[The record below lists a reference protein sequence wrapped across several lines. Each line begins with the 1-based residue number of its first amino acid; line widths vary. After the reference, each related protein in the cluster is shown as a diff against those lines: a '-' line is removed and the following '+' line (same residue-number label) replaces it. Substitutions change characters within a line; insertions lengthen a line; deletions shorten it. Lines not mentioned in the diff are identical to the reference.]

1 MQALATS
8 YASFTLG
15 SRFNLKNEDNDEY
28 EHYLIVLSD
37 SKTVVAEKENGDR
50 THFLICVLQGLVGE
64 SLEFVL
70 NKPDVPVIPVMTDIQ
85 RAQVDRKMTYI
96 MAAIETN
103 PSAPTAK
110 KTGEL
115 ARAKAMGITGDKFP
129 PGLSTINSWIK
140 KFNDNLKSQMALLSQ
155 GGRGRNSKFCS
166 DIVELADTVIVDNI
180 LCSEP
185 YTGIE
190 AYEILKVE
198 ALKVGYEEKDL
209 PCASTF
215 ANWVS
220 DLKYYDVVEAQ
231 CGRTV
236 RDFES
241 RQMMKTYECSN
252 ILTRVEFDAVH
263 IQIGLLD
270 DETLEYKGSVIV
282 MMAIDVFSRC
292 ILGYSMHVGQG
303 GETVELTVECMQH
316 AVMPKKRKNWEKIC
330 GKMSMAVCDAG
341 AAFVSDH
348 FLSYLAHFKINR
360 LTTAVKKPFR
370 KPFIESFFRTLRIQH
385 LSKLPGY
392 LGSARFKGVF
402 TEKSNLKKEATLT
415 VSEFRESLEE
425 YICDHYHMNSHNGLR
440 NNRTPFDVWN
450 KSVGDAPGLVSF
462 PEDTELFTSWGGRV
476 KHPKLHQNRG
486 FTVNTHQYNAPILK
500 EWYSELKGNPM
511 YKDKGLEIQVS
522 FSNLN
527 IGHIIAFHPISD
539 EWIFVPNTNQK
550 VYDGMSEFEYKSML
564 DNEIGPPQKK
574 RRNVYDAHNNTTINN
589 AIERKN
595 KALAEKVKLKAQKK
609 ALAAKEKAE
618 KLKKQGK
625 EDLTKPVEL
634 GKGNLAEKLAN
645 LVNQHKPKEKE
656 VHDEPSPPVD
666 TDTEVE
672 VTEQKPRKKGSRIRG
687 SIE

>member
-1 MQALATS
+1 MQAIATT
-8 YASFTLG
+8 YASFIPG
-15 SRFNLKNEDNDEY
+15 SRFNLINEDNDEY

-37 SKTVVAEKENGDR
+37 SKTVVAEKENGER
-50 THFLICVLQGLVGE
+50 SQFLVCVLQGLVGE
-64 SLEFVL
+64 RLEFVI
-70 NKPDVPVIPVMTDIQ
+70 NKPETPVIPLMTDVQ
-85 RAQVDRKMTYI
+85 RAQLERKMTYI
-96 MAAIETN
+96 NCAIEAN
-103 PSAPTAK
+103 PSAPTAQ

-115 ARAKAMGITGDKFP
+115 ARAKAMGITGDKYP
-129 PGLSTINSWIK
+129 AGLSTINGWIK
-140 KFNDNLKSQMALLSQ
+140 KFNDNLKSQIALLSQ

-166 DIVELADTVIVDNI
+166 DIVELADTVIVDCI

-198 ALKVGYEEKDL
+198 ALKIGYEEKDL

-220 DLKYYDVVEAQ
+220 DLKYYDVVESQ

-241 RQMMKTYECSN
+241 RQMMKTFECSN

-370 KPFIESFFRTLRIQH
+370 KPFIESFFRTLRLQH

-440 NNRTPFDVWN
+440 NNRTPLDVWN

-486 FTVNTHQYNAPILK
+486 FTVNTHRYNAPILK
-500 EWYSELKGNPM
+500 DWYSELKGNPM
-511 YKDKGLEIQVS
+511 FKEKGLEIKVS
-522 FSNLN
+522 YSNLN
-527 IGHIIAFHPISD
+527 IGHIIAFHPISG

-564 DNEIGPPQKK
+564 DNEIGPMQKK
-574 RRNVYDAHNNTTINN
+574 IRNVYDAHNNSAINN

-595 KALAEKVKLKAQKK
+595 KAKAEKAKLKAQKK
-609 ALAAKEKAE
+609 ALAAKAKAE

-625 EDLTKPVEL
+625 EDLSKPVEL
-634 GKGNLAEKLAN
+634 GKGNLAGKLKNIAN
-645 LVNQHKPKEKE
+645 QNKPKDKE
-656 VHDEPSPPVD
+656 VHDEPSPPVEV
-666 TDTEVE
+666 DTEVE
-672 VTEQKPRKKGSRIRG
+672 VTEQKTRKKGSRIRG
-687 SIE
+687 KF

>member
-1 MQALATS
+1 MQLLATT
-8 YASFTLG
+8 YASFTPG

-37 SKTVVAEKENGDR
+37 SKTVVAETESGER
-50 THFLICVLQGLVGE
+50 AHFLVCVLQGLVGE
-64 SLEFVL
+64 RLEFVI
-70 NKPDVPVIPVMTDIQ
+70 NKPEVPVIPCMTDVQ
-85 RAQVDRKMTYI
+85 RAQLDRKMTYI
-96 MAAIETN
+96 NCAIQAN

-110 KTGEL
+110 ESGML
-115 ARAKAMGITGDKFP
+115 ARAKAMGITGDKYP
-129 PGLSTINSWIK
+129 AGLSTINGWIK

-166 DIVELADTVIVDNI
+166 DIVELAESVIADSI

-185 YTGIE
+185 YTCVE
-190 AYEILKVE
+190 AYEILKKE
-198 ALKVGYEEKDL
+198 ALKEGYGEEDL

-241 RQMMKTYECSN
+241 RQMMKTFECSN

-292 ILGYSMHVGQG
+292 ILGYSLHVGQG

-316 AVMPKKRKNWEKIC
+316 AVMPKKRKNWENIC

-348 FLSYLAHFKINR
+348 FLSFLKHFKINR

-385 LSKLPGY
+385 LRKLPGY

-415 VSEFRESLEE
+415 VSEFRESLED

-450 KSVGDAPGLVSF
+450 KSVGDAKGLVCF
-462 PEDTELFTSWGGRV
+462 PDDKELFTNWGGRV

-486 FTVNTHQYNAPILK
+486 FTVNTHRYNAPILK
-500 EWYSELKGNPM
+500 DWYSELKGNPM
-511 YKDKGLEIQVS
+511 FKEKGLEVQVS
-522 FSNLN
+522 YSNLN
-527 IGHIIAFHPISD
+527 IGHIIAFHPISG

-550 VYDGMSEFEYKSML
+550 VYDCMSEFEYKSML
-564 DNEIGPPQKK
+564 DREIGPMQKK
-574 RRNVYDAHNNTTINN
+574 IRNVYDAHNNSAINN

-595 KALAEKVKLKAQKK
+595 TAQSEAAKLKAKKK

-625 EDLTKPVEL
+625 EDLSKPVEL
-634 GKGNLAEKLAN
+634 GKGILAGKLKNIA
-645 LVNQHKPKEKE
+645 NQHKPKEKE
-656 VHDEPSPPVD
+656 IIDDSSQPVEP
-666 TDTEVE
+666 DTEVE
-672 VTEQKPRKKGSRIRG
+672 VTEHKAPKKGSLIRG
-687 SIE
+687 EF

>member
-1 MQALATS
+1 
-8 YASFTLG
+8 
-15 SRFNLKNEDNDEY
+15 
-28 EHYLIVLSD
+28 
-37 SKTVVAEKENGDR
+37 
-50 THFLICVLQGLVGE
+50 
-64 SLEFVL
+64 
-70 NKPDVPVIPVMTDIQ
+70 
-85 RAQVDRKMTYI
+85 
-96 MAAIETN
+96 
-103 PSAPTAK
+103 
-110 KTGEL
+110 
-115 ARAKAMGITGDKFP
+115 
-129 PGLSTINSWIK
+129 
-140 KFNDNLKSQMALLSQ
+140 MALLSQ

-198 ALKVGYEEKDL
+198 ALKIGYEEKDL

-252 ILTRVEFDAVH
+252 ILSRVEFDAVH

-316 AVMPKKRKNWEKIC
+316 AVMPKKRKNWEDIC

-360 LTTAVKKPFR
+360 LTTAVKKTFR

-392 LGSARFKGVF
+392 LGSARFKGVI

-415 VSEFRESLEE
+415 ISEFRESLEE

-440 NNRTPFDVWN
+440 NNRTPFDAWN

-462 PEDTELFTSWGGRV
+462 PEDSELFTSWGGRV

-486 FTVNTHQYNAPILK
+486 FTVNIHRYNAPILK
-500 EWYSELKGNPM
+500 YWYSELKGNPM
-511 YKDKGLEIQVS
+511 YKDKGVEIQVS
-522 FSNLN
+522 YSHLN
-527 IGHIIAFHPISD
+527 IGHIIAFHPISK
-539 EWIFVPNTNQK
+539 EWVFVPNTNQK
-550 VYDGMSEFEYKSML
+550 VYDGMSELEYKSML
-564 DNEIGPPQKK
+564 DNEVGPPQKK
-574 RRNVYDAHNNTTINN
+574 RRNVYDAHNNTAIQN

-595 KALAEKVKLKAQKK
+595 SVKSEAAKLKAKKK

-618 KLKKQGK
+618 TLKKQGK

-634 GKGNLAEKLAN
+634 GKGNLAGKLAT
-645 LVNQHKPKEKE
+645 LANQHKPKEQE
-656 VHDEPSPPVD
+656 VHYEPSPPVES
-666 TDTEVE
+666 DTEVK
-672 VTEQKPRKKGSRIRG
+672 VTEQKARKKGSRIRG

>member
-1 MQALATS
+1 MQLLATT
-8 YASFTLG
+8 YASFTPG

-37 SKTVVAEKENGDR
+37 SKTVVAETESGER
-50 THFLICVLQGLVGE
+50 AHFLVCVLQGLVGE
-64 SLEFVL
+64 RLEFVI
-70 NKPDVPVIPVMTDIQ
+70 NKPEVPVIPCMTDVQ
-85 RAQVDRKMTYI
+85 RAQLDRKMTYI
-96 MAAIETN
+96 NCAIQAN

-110 KTGEL
+110 ESGML
-115 ARAKAMGITGDKFP
+115 ARAKAMGITGDKYP
-129 PGLSTINSWIK
+129 AGLSTINGWIK
-140 KFNDNLKSQMALLSQ
+140 KLNDNLKSQVALLSQ

-166 DIVELADTVIVDNI
+166 DIVELAESVIADSI

-185 YTGIE
+185 YTCVE
-190 AYEILKVE
+190 AYEILKKE
-198 ALKVGYEEKDL
+198 ALKEGYGEEDL

-241 RQMMKTYECSN
+241 RQMMKTFECSN

-292 ILGYSMHVGQG
+292 ILGYSLHVGQG

-316 AVMPKKRKNWEKIC
+316 AVMPKKRKNWENIC

-348 FLSYLAHFKINR
+348 FLSFLKHFKINR
-360 LTTAVKKPFR
+360 LTTAVKKTFR

-385 LSKLPGY
+385 LRKLPGY

-415 VSEFRESLEE
+415 VSEFRESLED

-450 KSVGDAPGLVSF
+450 KSVGDAKGLVCF
-462 PEDTELFTSWGGRV
+462 PDDKELFTNWGGRV

-486 FTVNTHQYNAPILK
+486 FTVNTHRYNAPILK
-500 EWYSELKGNPM
+500 DWYSELKGNPM
-511 YKDKGLEIQVS
+511 FKEKGLEVQVS
-522 FSNLN
+522 YSNLN
-527 IGHIIAFHPISD
+527 IGHIIAFHPISG

-564 DNEIGPPQKK
+564 DREIGPMQKK
-574 RRNVYDAHNNTTINN
+574 IRNVYDAHNNSAINN

-595 KALAEKVKLKAQKK
+595 TAQSEAAKLKAKKK

-625 EDLTKPVEL
+625 EDLSKPVEL
-634 GKGNLAEKLAN
+634 GKGILAGKLKNIA
-645 LVNQHKPKEKE
+645 NQHKPKEKE
-656 VHDEPSPPVD
+656 IIDDSSQPVEP
-666 TDTEVE
+666 DTEVE
-672 VTEQKPRKKGSRIRG
+672 VTEHKAPKKGSLIRG
-687 SIE
+687 EF

>member
-1 MQALATS
+1 MQLLATT
-8 YASFTLG
+8 YASFTPG

-37 SKTVVAEKENGDR
+37 SKTVVAETESGER
-50 THFLICVLQGLVGE
+50 AHFLVCVLQGLVGE
-64 SLEFVL
+64 RLEFVI
-70 NKPDVPVIPVMTDIQ
+70 NKPEVPVIPCMTDVQ
-85 RAQVDRKMTYI
+85 RAQLDRKMTYI
-96 MAAIETN
+96 NCAIQAN

-110 KTGEL
+110 ESGML
-115 ARAKAMGITGDKFP
+115 ARAKAMGITGDKYP
-129 PGLSTINSWIK
+129 AGLSTINGWIK

-166 DIVELADTVIVDNI
+166 DIVELAESVIADSI

-185 YTGIE
+185 YTCVE
-190 AYEILKVE
+190 AYEILKKE
-198 ALKVGYEEKDL
+198 ALKEGYGEEDL

-241 RQMMKTYECSN
+241 RQMMKTFECSN

-292 ILGYSMHVGQG
+292 ILGYSLHVGQG

-316 AVMPKKRKNWEKIC
+316 AVMPKKRKNWENIC

-348 FLSYLAHFKINR
+348 FLSFLKHFKINR

-385 LSKLPGY
+385 LRKLPGY

-415 VSEFRESLEE
+415 VSEFRESLED

-450 KSVGDAPGLVSF
+450 KSVGDAKGLVCF
-462 PEDTELFTSWGGRV
+462 PDDKELFTNWGGRV

-486 FTVNTHQYNAPILK
+486 FTVNTHRYNAPILK
-500 EWYSELKGNPM
+500 DWYSELKGNPM
-511 YKDKGLEIQVS
+511 FKEKGLEVQVS
-522 FSNLN
+522 YSNLN
-527 IGHIIAFHPISD
+527 IGHIIAFHPISG

-550 VYDGMSEFEYKSML
+550 VYDGMSEFEYESML
-564 DNEIGPPQKK
+564 DREIGPMQKK
-574 RRNVYDAHNNTTINN
+574 RRNVYDAHNNTAIQN

-595 KALAEKVKLKAQKK
+595 TAQSEVAKLKAKKK

-625 EDLTKPVEL
+625 EDLSKPVEL
-634 GKGNLAEKLAN
+634 GKGILAGKFKNIA
-645 LVNQHKPKEKE
+645 NQHKPKDKE
-656 VHDEPSPPVD
+656 VHDEPSPPVEA
-666 TDTEVE
+666 DTEIE
-672 VTEQKPRKKGSRIRG
+672 VTEQKTRKKGSRIRG
-687 SIE
+687 QF

>member
-1 MQALATS
+1 MQALATT
-8 YASFTLG
+8 YASFTPG
-15 SRFNLKNEDNDEY
+15 TRFNLKGENSDEY
-28 EHYLIVLSD
+28 VHYLIVLSD
-37 SKTVVAEKENGDR
+37 SKTVVAERENGER
-50 THFLICVLQGLVGE
+50 EPFHVCVLQGLIGE
-64 SLEFVL
+64 KLEFVR
-70 NKPDVPVIPVMTDIQ
+70 NEPVVPVIPLMTDIQ
-85 RAQVDRKMTYI
+85 RAQVERKMIYI
-96 MAAIETN
+96 NCAIEAN

-110 KTGEL
+110 KSGLL
-115 ARAKAMGITGDKFP
+115 ARAKAMGITGDKYP
-129 PGLSTINSWIK
+129 AGLSTINGWVK
-140 KFNDNLKSQMALLSQ
+140 KYNDNLKSQMALLSQ

-166 DIVELADTVIVDNI
+166 NIVELADTVIVDCI

-185 YTGIE
+185 YTCIE

-241 RQMMKTYECSN
+241 RQMMKIFECSS
-252 ILTRVEFDAVH
+252 ILARVEFDAVH

-270 DETLEYKGSVIV
+270 DETHEYLGSVIV

-292 ILGYSMHVGQG
+292 ILGYSLHVGQG

-440 NNRTPFDVWN
+440 NNRTPFNVWN
-450 KSVGDAPGLVSF
+450 KSVSDAPGLVSF
-462 PEDTELFTSWGGRV
+462 PEDTDLFTSWGGRV

-486 FTVNTHQYNAPILK
+486 FTVNTHRYNAPILQD
-500 EWYSELKGNPM
+500 WYSELKGNPM
-511 YKDKGLEIQVS
+511 FKDKGLEIQVS
-522 FSNLN
+522 YSNLN
-527 IGHIIAFHPISD
+527 IGHIIAFHPISY
-539 EWIFVPNTNQK
+539 EWIFVPNTNQRI
-550 VYDGMSEFEYKSML
+550 YDGMSELEYKSML
-564 DNEIGPPQKK
+564 DNEIGPSHKK
-574 RRNVYDAHNNTTINN
+574 KRNVYDAHNNTAIQN
-589 AIERKN
+589 AIGRKN
-595 KALAEKVKLKAQKK
+595 SVKSEEAKLKAKK
-609 ALAAKEKAE
+609 KSLATKEKAE

-634 GKGNLAEKLAN
+634 GKGNLAGKLAS
-645 LVNQHKPKEKE
+645 LANQNKPKEKE
-656 VHDEPSPPVD
+656 VHDEPSPSVEVD
-666 TDTEVE
+666 TQVE
-672 VTEQKPRKKGSRIRG
+672 VTEHKTRKKGSRIRAKF
-687 SIE
+687 

>member
-1 MQALATS
+1 MQLLATT
-8 YASFTLG
+8 YASFTPG

-37 SKTVVAEKENGDR
+37 SKTVVAEKENGER
-50 THFLICVLQGLVGE
+50 VPFSVCTLQGLIGE
-64 SLEFVL
+64 RLEFVI
-70 NKPDVPVIPVMTDIQ
+70 NKPETSVIPTMTDVQ
-85 RAQVDRKMTYI
+85 RAQLDRKMTYI
-96 MAAIETN
+96 NCAIEAN

-110 KTGEL
+110 ESGML
-115 ARAKAMGITGDKFP
+115 ARAKAMGITGDKYP
-129 PGLSTINSWIK
+129 AGLSTINGWIK
-140 KFNDNLKSQMALLSQ
+140 KLNDNLKSQVALLSQ

-166 DIVELADTVIVDNI
+166 DIVELAESVIADSI

-185 YTGIE
+185 YTCVE
-190 AYEILKVE
+190 AYEILKKE
-198 ALKVGYEEKDL
+198 ALKEGYGQEDL

-241 RQMMKTYECSN
+241 RQMMKTFECSN

-292 ILGYSMHVGQG
+292 ILGYSLHVGQG
-303 GETVELTVECMQH
+303 GETVELTVQCMQN
-316 AVMPKKRKNWEKIC
+316 AVMPKKRKNWENIC

-425 YICDHYHMNSHNGLR
+425 YICEHYHMNSHNGLR

-486 FTVNTHQYNAPILK
+486 FTVNTHRYNAPILK
-500 EWYSELKGNPM
+500 DWYSELKGNPM

-522 FSNLN
+522 YSNLN
-527 IGHIIAFHPISD
+527 IGHIIAFHPISG

-564 DNEIGPPQKK
+564 DNEIGPMQKK
-574 RRNVYDAHNNTTINN
+574 RRNVYDAHNNTAINN

-595 KALAEKVKLKAQKK
+595 KAKSDTAKLKAKK
-609 ALAAKEKAE
+609 KSLAAKEKAE

-625 EDLTKPVEL
+625 EDLSKPIEL
-634 GKGNLAEKLAN
+634 GKGILAGKFKNIA
-645 LVNQHKPKEKE
+645 NQHKPKDKE
-656 VHDEPSPPVD
+656 VHDEPSPPVEA
-666 TDTEVE
+666 DTEAE
-672 VTEQKPRKKGSRIRG
+672 VTEQKTRKKGSRIRG
-687 SIE
+687 QF